1 MATVEEGWKNLEV
14 IAKKSESKM
23 GKKKLWEA
31 DLKSFLEGLKAAKEM
46 VATDPAGAKA
56 KADQLKRFIDAYDEY
71 FRQLAAKPGK
81 PPATGKNSSHRND

>member
-31 DLKSFLEGLKAAKEM
+31 DLKSFLESLKAAKEM
-46 VATDPAGAKA
+46 VAQFFLYFTRHVCDKA
-56 KADQLKRFIDAYDEY
+56 SEFTNKTMRE
-71 FRQLAAKPGK
+71 
-81 PPATGKNSSHRND
+81 